1 MKFTREMSEGF
12 YTIHAYA
19 PGGVVLNSPDPEDDR
34 DEEGRIELQQSFI
47 VTPEQL
53 VPEWGTKSLEQLQ
66 KEDLT
71 PIREMEP
78 EIFLLGTGSK
88 LQFPDNELLAAMI
101 ELGMG
106 YEVMN
111 SPAACRTYNILA
123 GEGRQVAAAI
133 IIE

>member
-1 MKFTREMSEGF
+1 MKFTREMSEGL
-12 YTIHAYA
+12 YTIHAYTS
-19 PGGVVLNSPDPEDDR
+19 GKVVLNSPVPGDSR

-47 VTPEQL
+47 VSPEKL
-53 VPEWGTKSLEQLQ
+53 LPKWGTTSLEQLQ
-66 KEDLT
+66 KEDLK
-71 PIREMEP
+71 PIQEMSP
-78 EIFLLGTGSK
+78 EIFLLGTGSR
-88 LQFPDNELLAAMI
+88 LQFPDNNLLAAMI